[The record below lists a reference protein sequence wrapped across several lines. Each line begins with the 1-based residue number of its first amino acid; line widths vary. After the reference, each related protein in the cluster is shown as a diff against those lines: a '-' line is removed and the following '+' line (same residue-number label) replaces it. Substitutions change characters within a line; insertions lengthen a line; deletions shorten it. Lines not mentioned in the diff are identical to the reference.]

1 MATDEELIAAVASG
15 DGRGLE
21 ELCGRWERPLYQ
33 LSARHTGGRDVED
46 LYQETWLRVVR
57 AARRFE
63 RGRRFSTWLFQ
74 IAVNLCR
81 DWRRRP
87 PLEPVDPAAADAR
100 AGAPAATDAALDAR
114 RLLAPLPAAP
124 VPAPPLGLTW
134 RLLAAAEPLL
144 ARNARRAAWPTFALA
159 LAAALLPLPAI
170 LLLDFYLVRAAFALL
185 TAILPTALGA
195 YLTFNYAATLAL
207 LLALTYAAIPI
218 FVEHQVRLRRQES
231 HA

>member
-1 MATDEELIAAVASG
+1 MTDCDDTLTRLLFRGAPDADVAAHLAACPRCRAERAAVES
-15 DGRGLE
+15 L
-21 ELCGRWERPLYQ
+21 
-33 LSARHTGGRDVED
+33 ART
-46 LYQETWLRVVR
+46 
-57 AARRFE
+57 
-63 RGRRFSTWLFQ
+63 
-74 IAVNLCR
+74 
-81 DWRRRP
+81 
-87 PLEPVDPAAADAR
+87 
-100 AGAPAATDAALDAR
+100 
-114 RLLAPLPAAP
+114 LAAAP

>member
-21 ELCGRWERPLYQ
+21 ELCRRWERPLYQ
-33 LSARHTGGRDVED
+33 LIARHTGGRDVED

-57 AARRFE
+57 AARRFDP
-63 RGRRFSTWLFQ
+63 RRRFSTWLFQ
-74 IAVNLCR
+74 IATNLCR
-81 DWRRRP
+81 DWHRRP
-87 PLEPVDPAAADAR
+87 PPEPVDPADAEAR
-100 AGAPAATDAALDAR
+100 AGAPAPTDAVLDAH
-114 RLLAPLPAAP
+114 
-124 VPAPPLGLTW
+124 
-134 RLLAAAEPLL
+134 RLLAALPEAQRSAVILRYYHDLPEEEV
-144 ARNARRAAWPTFALA
+144 AA
-159 LAAALLPLPAI
+159 I
-170 LLLDFYLVRAAFALL
+170 LLDFYLVRAAFVLL